1 MIRTLAAISRLTIRR
16 SALRCQKMNPKIS
29 LVVDSSLVNSYKFAL
44 IHTSPLVYKK
54 SGGSKK
60 SKKGS
65 SLDDL
70 LDELSDDEDD
80 TSAQKQPAIASINP
94 NSPVSK
100 FLKDQVKGILFIY
113 KFLKSIPPSMTF
125 VDYKNLDVYRFFN
138 SFYS

>member
-1 MIRTLAAISRLTIRR
+1 
-16 SALRCQKMNPKIS
+16 MNPKS
-29 LVVDSSLVNSYKFAL
+29 PVVVNSNKFAL
-44 IHTSPLVYKK
+44 IHTSPSVYKK

-60 SKKGS
+60 SKKGG

-80 TSAQKQPAIASINP
+80 TSAQKQPEIASINP

>member
-1 MIRTLAAISRLTIRR
+1 MIRTMAAVSRLTIRR
-16 SALRCQKMNPKIS
+16 SSLQCQKINPNS
-29 LVVDSSLVNSYKFAL
+29 SVVVNSNKFAL
-44 IHTSPLVYKK
+44 IHTTPLVCKK

-80 TSAQKQPAIASINP
+80 TSAQNQPSIASINP

-100 FLKDQVKGILFIY
+100 FLKNQVKGIIFA
-113 KFLKSIPPSMTF
+113 
-125 VDYKNLDVYRFFN
+125 
-138 SFYS
+138 

>member
-1 MIRTLAAISRLTIRR
+1 MIRTLAAVSRLTIRR
-16 SALRCQKMNPKIS
+16 SALRCQKTNPK
-29 LVVDSSLVNSYKFAL
+29 SSAVVNSNKFAL

-100 FLKDQVKGILFIY
+100 FLKDQLKGILC
-113 KFLKSIPPSMTF
+113 S
-125 VDYKNLDVYRFFN
+125 
-138 SFYS
+138 

>member
-1 MIRTLAAISRLTIRR
+1 MIRTLTAVSRLTIRR
-16 SALRCQKMNPKIS
+16 SALRCQRINPKNS
-29 LVVDSSLVNSYKFAL
+29 VVGNSNNFTL
-44 IHTSPLVYKK
+44 IHTTPLVCKK

-80 TSAQKQPAIASINP
+80 TSAQNQPAIDTMNP

-100 FLKDQVKGILFIY
+100 FLKDQIKGIC
-113 KFLKSIPPSMTF
+113 T
-125 VDYKNLDVYRFFN
+125 
-138 SFYS
+138 

>member
-1 MIRTLAAISRLTIRR
+1 
-16 SALRCQKMNPKIS
+16 MNPKS
-29 LVVDSSLVNSYKFAL
+29 SFVVNSSLVNSNKFAL

-80 TSAQKQPAIASINP
+80 TSAQKQPVIASINP

-100 FLKDQVKGILFIY
+100 FLKDQVKGTYTMFLLKY
-113 KFLKSIPPSMTF
+113 FLKSIPPSMTF
-125 VDYKNLDVYRFFN
+125 VDYKNLDVYRFLN